1 MVCTLI
7 TSTFFDDSDK
17 IGHVSLARNVLILT
31 LILDD
36 EHGVL
41 NLKLWSIYYHL
52 YLDDASLELLSTQA
66 SKLCDLAKSLESWH
80 NGKYGHMLR
89 FCNSS
94 TMKRVRNVWNTYC
107 FPKFDC
113 PEHKSWAQHAA
124 SAIQR
129 AMDSRNA
136 RVGSSANVLSEMR
149 SAAPASIRAITDAPK
164 LERHFWDHGTTDEE
178 PASVSNT
185 GHINPMFVTDAST
198 LHYGT
203 DPLLGFH
210 LVTAYSSLKKES
222 PLQTKASREKQLPF
236 KVVEAARV
244 QFEAWVKAF
253 RQTSVKKTVIR
264 FFAGDAIHFSYAL
277 QLTNATKLKSTNI
290 YHEPYHWDPIVL
302 DDFTYAK
309 VGNQPVQFNVIDTSN
324 LIDHLGS
331 LNLLVAV
338 APLLC
343 NSSSASL
350 YTECLVHQES
360 SQQNYIDNLLC
371 GHFPTISTLMGLFP
385 VEYWSNSSPHSSID
399 DMLLDS
405 NYGASDLRDRGRKHI
420 KLTWKQSIAGLA
432 SDTTNTRAMLQLN
445 EVELARILYK
455 MYLDMFPHE
464 NMQLLSSD
472 FSPGFLSKQSMPRYH
487 RGSFALVLRF
497 LRNRIATNWNVM
509 MSNLLDLIETE
520 STVMMSLNYIQELY
534 LYLHLYS
541 VHTVATL
548 SLPIQPDIS
557 RKGRL
562 ANWKE
567 IPSILCVTLIVPRE
581 KVKVITEV
589 DTREIGTPIMQCLIQ
604 SSMSY
609 KSKRWQNIFSVI
621 QISFGNLSTTGT
633 RYTDSFQ
640 VNIEE
645 DQLRWRGTSPLLV
658 SFLVPTWTLLLE
670 PQDAKIAFGI
680 QSTPDATRTFI
691 SALGVEMN
699 IFETTLGDEKSVFF
713 TRFAPNQKDD
723 SSLMLH
729 PSSRISGPST
739 EKSGVNNTISANIDL
754 ATLKL
759 TTLTC
764 RLYMLSSDLQ
774 RALQSGGAVQTS
786 QKSPC
791 TFFETV
797 GPNSI
802 PIVFHFPAPVIRM
815 KSRTRIARKS
825 LYIEVEAPLADV
837 TTWKDFPAYLYP
849 VLLTR
854 NIPILWNMSRLNL
867 ECLPIIDTSKK
878 VEIQWLNTHIGGM
891 FNTRER
897 QLKAQATA
905 ATAKGDVRFAFRDS
919 LLTLFMLF
927 TGLQGHKSHITT
939 LNNPTGGGVH
949 VIILVSS
956 LKLDLSNR
964 TVFLDCAMLPLT
976 HKLMPQ
982 LGLFLRDFSGLEV
995 CHIEVD
1001 TDEIQLWRQNLPA
1014 MVERC
1019 RSWSH
1024 QVCCEYRAQGRIP
1037 LSIENGH
1044 QVICSCGN
1052 GKFPTDFIDGIPHW
1066 KSVSR
1071 YFVRAAI
1078 SLCFSAAFSEQ
1089 LVDLNIFREKL
1100 CPMPP

>member
-1 MVCTLI
+1 MATSQNLTITQHGTIDKSRRNHKLLLSCREYVRSSSDPKSPIEEPADVLLLGCGDLRNILFTLYADRDLTRPTDVTCCDI
-7 TSTFFDDSDK
+7 EAAT
-17 IGHVSLARNVLILT
+17 IARNVLILT

-244 QFEAWVKAF
+244 QFEAW
-253 RQTSVKKTVIR
+253 
-264 FFAGDAIHFSYAL
+264 
-277 QLTNATKLKSTNI
+277 
-290 YHEPYHWDPIVL
+290 
-302 DDFTYAK
+302 
-309 VGNQPVQFNVIDTSN
+309 
-324 LIDHLGS
+324 
-331 LNLLVAV
+331 
-338 APLLC
+338 
-343 NSSSASL
+343 
-350 YTECLVHQES
+350 
-360 SQQNYIDNLLC
+360 
-371 GHFPTISTLMGLFP
+371 
-385 VEYWSNSSPHSSID
+385 
-399 DMLLDS
+399 
-405 NYGASDLRDRGRKHI
+405 GRKHI
-420 KLTWKQSIAGLA
+420 KLTWKQGIAGLA

-445 EVELARILYK
+445 EVELARTLYK

-464 NMQLLSSD
+464 NMQLLFSD

-487 RGSFALVLRF
+487 RGSFALILRF

-520 STVMMSLNYIQELY
+520 M
-534 LYLHLYS
+534 
-541 VHTVATL
+541 
-548 SLPIQPDIS
+548 
-557 RKGRL
+557 
-562 ANWKE
+562 
-567 IPSILCVTLIVPRE
+567 
-581 KVKVITEV
+581 
-589 DTREIGTPIMQCLIQ
+589 
-604 SSMSY
+604 
-609 KSKRWQNIFSVI
+609 
-621 QISFGNLSTTGT
+621 
-633 RYTDSFQ
+633 
-640 VNIEE
+640 
-645 DQLRWRGTSPLLV
+645 

-1014 MVERC
+1014 MMERC

-1024 QVCCEYRAQGRIP
+1024 QVCCEYRAQDRIP